1 MAYLAL
7 YRQYR
12 PMDFDSVVGQDYVIR
27 ILKNQICAGRVGHAY
42 LFTGIRGTGKTSIA
56 KIFAR
61 AINCPHND
69 KGNPCNVCDVCKNI
83 EKSGIMDIIE
93 IDAASNRGV
102 DEIREIRE
110 KVKYPPT
117 LGKYKVYIID
127 EVHMLTKEAFN
138 ALLKTLEEPPNH
150 AVFLLATTE
159 PDKLPATIL
168 SRCQRFDIRPIS
180 QEQIAQQIHYIIE
193 DIGVQMD
200 EDAVQFVA
208 FRGEN
213 SMRDALSLLDQII
226 DLKPAGDL
234 ISYQDVLEFTGMA
247 DDVQL
252 SNLLS
257 AILERKPQAV
267 LTQMHALSA
276 KGKDARKI
284 MGQLIAHLRQ
294 VIIVKM
300 APKNASEILGR
311 PERSLSVL
319 QEEGRQGSLM
329 QLTKIMDAL
338 IAESA
343 KMKYSN
349 MASIILELVLV
360 KLASDQIEENRPKE
374 IREKEQSVITPKKV
388 ALKNQQPIEAPL
400 SQEVASNVSDKQPQQ
415 ETIKPE
421 KSLEETK
428 PVGHDSNE
436 KTMAP
441 STPPSEAIDVNVL
454 KDRLVFL
461 AQKYRPILK
470 SILEEI
476 SIIQNTDTD
485 FTIVHYTSA
494 QGHLLKMP
502 KNQEF
507 LKMAL
512 ERATHKKCTVSIQK
526 KEKDF
531 DTMNDLEKTQ
541 LILNDLDV
549 KIEEK

>member
-61 AINCPHND
+61 AINCPHNE
-69 KGNPCNVCDVCKNI
+69 KGNPCNVCEVCKNI

-138 ALLKTLEEPPNH
+138 ALLKTLEEPPSH

-193 DIGVQMD
+193 DIGIQMD
-200 EDAVQFVA
+200 EDAVQLVA

-226 DLKPAGDL
+226 DLKPTGDL
-234 ISYQDVLEFTGMA
+234 IRYQDVLDFTGMA

-257 AILERKPQAV
+257 AILEQNAEDA

-276 KGKDARKI
+276 KGKDARKM

-300 APKNASEILGR
+300 APNKASEILGR
-311 PERSLSVL
+311 PKQSLTVL
-319 QEEGRQGSLM
+319 QEEARQGTLI
-329 QLTKIMDAL
+329 QLTKIMDTL

-349 MASIILELVLV
+349 LASIILEVVLV
-360 KLASDQIEENRPKE
+360 KLASDEILDSQPKDQRLITAKE
-374 IREKEQSVITPKKV
+374 DTTKKHKPIEQSLSKENVVEVLENSPQMDKV
-388 ALKNQQPIEAPL
+388 EMNQRPQAAI
-400 SQEVASNVSDKQPQQ
+400 SNVID
-415 ETIKPE
+415 IH
-421 KSLEETK
+421 EESISVLT
-428 PVGHDSNE
+428 V
-436 KTMAP
+436 
-441 STPPSEAIDVNVL
+441 PSEPIDLNVL

-470 SILEEI
+470 SMLEEI
-476 SIIQNTDTD
+476 SIIQNSDTD
-485 FTIVHYTSA
+485 FTILHYTSA
-494 QGHLLKMP
+494 QGQLLKM
-502 KNQEF
+502 KRNQEF

-512 ERATHKKCTVSIQK
+512 ERATHKKCSVSIKK
-526 KEKDF
+526 KEKNF
-531 DTMNDLEKTQ
+531 EEMNDFEKTQ